1 MKNKNVFS
9 AFIVFLFLSVA
20 ACSSGGNSDIQ
31 QTQVAMWVEQTV
43 IARDIAALTQA
54 ANQPQPTQQIS
65 SIGNGNPGIQPTP
78 EDSSSPSTVS
88 DFGDWLGGSK
98 ILLYEDIAGTG
109 DRTRWISDALRDLGL
124 SYFDSVDQ
132 IGLFQSKLSSSTEW
146 DLIIYARENRN
157 NDAGNLFAEIFAE
170 YDDVGSSVI
179 IEHWNLDDVANF
191 SSALTAKM
199 TRCGFTITADW
210 YDSTGGGDLLLYA
223 HNTQNPI
230 HNQPNSSIRL
240 TSFNTV
246 RWTGELGDFLRVVPG
261 GEGQVLFG
269 ASENN
274 SSSKG
279 TVIACFDNRFI
290 LQTHATHQYERDRMI
305 YLWENYIYNALYAR
319 FQYLNR

>member
-1 MKNKNVFS
+1 MNTQNTISIFVIFS
-9 AFIVFLFLSVA
+9 LAFLG
-20 ACSSGGNSDIQ
+20 ACSSGSSPEFQ
-31 QTQVAMWVEQTV
+31 QTQMALWVEQTV

-54 ANQPQPTQQIS
+54 AVQSPQQF
-65 SIGNGNPGIQPTP
+65 PTP
-78 EDSSSPSTVS
+78 VLNDPVVIPTAENPSSSSSTS
-88 DFGDWLGGSK
+88 NFEDWLENAD
-98 ILLYEDIAGTG
+98 ILLYEDVAGTN

-124 SYFDSVDQ
+124 PYFDSLDQ
-132 IGLFQSKLSSSTEW
+132 IGLFQSQLSSNAEW
-146 DLIIYARENRN
+146 DLIIYARENRY
-157 NDAGNLFAEIFAE
+157 NDAGNLFAEIFSE
-170 YDDVGSSVI
+170 YDNAGSSVI

-199 TRCGFTITADW
+199 SRCGFTITADW
-210 YDSTGGGDLLLYA
+210 YDTTGSGDLLLYA

-261 GEGQVLFG
+261 GDGQILYGV
-269 ASENN
+269 SENN

-279 TVIACFDNRFI
+279 TVIACFNNRFI

-319 FQYLNR
+319 YQFLNK

>member
-1 MKNKNVFS
+1 MKNKNTFAVFT
-9 AFIVFLFLSVA
+9 AFFFLTVA
-20 ACSSGGNSDIQ
+20 ACSLGGNSDVQ
-31 QTQVAMWVEQTV
+31 STQVAMWVEQTV
-43 IARDIAALTQA
+43 IARDIAALTQV
-54 ANQPQPTQQIS
+54 ANQPQSGQQVSPTGS
-65 SIGNGNPGIQPTP
+65 SNSAIQPAP
-78 EDSSSPSTVS
+78 ESSSSSSTAS
-88 DFGDWLGGSK
+88 NFDDWLENSK
-98 ILLYEDIAGTG
+98 ILLYEDIAGTR
-109 DRTRWISDALRDLGL
+109 DRTRWISDALNDLGL

-132 IGLFQSKLSSSTEW
+132 IGLFQSKLSSNEEW

-157 NDAGNLFAEIFAE
+157 NDAGNLFREIFEE

-199 TRCGFTITADW
+199 SRCGFTITADW
-210 YDSTGGGDLLLYA
+210 YDSTGSGDLLLYA

-230 HNQPNSSIRL
+230 HNQPNNSIRL

-261 GEGQVLFG
+261 GEGQILFG

-319 FQYLNR
+319 YQLLNK

>member
-1 MKNKNVFS
+1 MRTKLAVVFMVLLLLLIS
-9 AFIVFLFLSVA
+9 
-20 ACSSGGNSDIQ
+20 ACSSSGGSTDIQ
-31 QTQVAMWVEQTV
+31 QTQVAIWVEQTV

-54 ANQPQPTQQIS
+54 ANQPQLPQQFPSPIVNSPGAPPTI
-65 SIGNGNPGIQPTP
+65 
-78 EDSSSPSTVS
+78 ESSSSS
-88 DFGDWLGGSK
+88 NLSNFDDWLANSK
-98 ILLYEDIAGTG
+98 ILLYEDVAGTG
-109 DRTRWISDALRDLGL
+109 DRTRWIADALDDLGL

-132 IGLFQSKLSSSTEW
+132 IGLFQSKLSSNDEW

-157 NDAGNLFAEIFAE
+157 NDSGNLFAEIFDE
-170 YDDVGSSVI
+170 YDNAGSSVI

-199 TRCGFTITADW
+199 SRCGFTITADW
-210 YDSTGGGDLLLYA
+210 YDSTGSGDLLLYA

-261 GEGQVLFG
+261 GEGQILYG

-274 SSSKG
+274 PSSKG

-305 YLWENYIYNALYAR
+305 YLWENYIYNALEAR
-319 FQYLNR
+319 YRYLGK